1 VASILRDILDEL
13 APSELDI
20 KEGREERIKARN
32 AIIASAVALCPLT
45 AIFVLL
51 GLIIEFK
58 VATMPSFL
66 FTACLV
72 YPLVGLSGVVLGMLV
87 HAQGMYTM
95 TLVAVVALP
104 VLNVGAIIGGFAYWV
119 LV

>member
-1 VASILRDILDEL
+1 MASILRDILDEL
-13 APSELDI
+13 APSEQDI
-20 KEGREERIKARN
+20 REGREERIKARN

-58 VATMPSFL
+58 ITTMPSFL

-72 YPLVGLSGVVLGMLV
+72 YPLVGLSGVVLGTLL
-87 HAQGMYTM
+87 HAQGMYTA
-95 TLVAVVALP
+95 TLVAVVVFP
-104 VLNVGAIIGGFAYWV
+104 VLNVGAILGGFVYWLIV
-119 LV
+119 

>member
-1 VASILRDILDEL
+1 MASILRDIIDEL
-13 APSELDI
+13 APSELDV

-58 VATMPSFL
+58 ITTMPSFL
-66 FTACLV
+66 FTACLI
-72 YPLVGLSGVVLGMLV
+72 YPLVGLCGVAFGMLV
-87 HAQGMYTM
+87 HAQGMYTT

-104 VLNVGAIIGGFAYWV
+104 VLNVGAIIGGFVYW
-119 LV
+119 LVV